1 MEKII
6 KTWPFRNGRLDWLKR
21 LEQSNQKNP
30 HEMLAPKPAAY
41 TTTHPAA
48 AVLVV
53 ITNQNKKN
61 SKSKKSK
68 IYRQK

>member
-1 MEKII
+1 M
-6 KTWPFRNGRLDWLKR
+6 F
-21 LEQSNQKNP
+21 
-30 HEMLAPKPAAY
+30 APKPAAY

-61 SKSKKSK
+61 SKSKNLKFSDK
-68 IYRQK
+68 NEEAKRSVNRA